1 MKMANIALF
10 QRNEDF
16 LNELRNYF
24 DDAAGFN
31 VCATAVTGDAALEA
45 L

>member
-24 DDAAGFN
+24 DDAA
-31 VCATAVTGDAALEA
+31 VLTSAQPQ
-45 L
+45 